1 MPWGPPGAKAFP
13 RYRDMSHTPGRG
25 GFGDITMERVSE
37 GASGSVIT
45 RLTPQDASFHRLESS
60 SNPMHIGSLAI
71 VRDPAPADDSGRA
84 PLDYD
89 GLVDLVENRLALVP
103 RYRRKVRE
111 IPFGLGRPVWV
122 DDGRFDITYHVR
134 RAALPGPGT
143 DAQLHDLVAR
153 LASRPLDPTRPL
165 WEMYLI
171 EGLSGGRRAVFTKT
185 HSALVDGGTALE
197 IGHVILDAGP
207 SPREVADDAWIAVR
221 EPGEVELL
229 ALTLIELAGRPREAF
244 EVLRQVGGDAL
255 GLVGGRALEKAVS
268 LLRGT
273 ASGRDG
279 PFHTHTSRNR
289 RFDVVRTDLED
300 YREIRRHFDCSVNDV
315 ILAVVTGALRIFLQ
329 SRDEVLT
336 ESAVLRTVV
345 PMSVYLE
352 GPHGDR
358 LKPAGEVSS
367 FVIDLPVGEANPV
380 MRLSHIS
387 HAIEAHARNRRGV
400 RARTLVHMAGFA
412 PASLHAMSVRAAST
426 FAEHTFDLVITNA
439 PGPQRPMYIGGARM
453 LEMYPVSPLLR
464 NQASSI
470 GITSYDGRVFYGLN
484 ADRDAMAD
492 IGVLSAAVHE
502 SMEEMLGACVQ

>member
-1 MPWGPPGAKAFP
+1 M
-13 RYRDMSHTPGRG
+13 
-25 GFGDITMERVSE
+25 
-37 GASGSVIT
+37 IT
-45 RLTPQDASFHRLESS
+45 RLTPQDASFYRLESS
-60 SNPMHIGSLAI
+60 SHPMHIGSLAI
-71 VRDPAPADDSGRA
+71 VGDPVPGDNSEHP

-89 GLVDLVENRLALVP
+89 RLVELVENRLPLVP

-111 IPFGLGRPVWV
+111 VPFGLGLPVWV
-122 DDGRFDITYHVR
+122 DDSAFDITYHVR
-134 RAALPGPGT
+134 RSALPAPGT
-143 DAQLHDLVAR
+143 DDQLHDLVAR
-153 LASRPLDPTRPL
+153 LASRPLDNTRPL

-171 EGLSGGRRAVFTKT
+171 EGLAGGRRAVFTKT
-185 HSALVDGGTALE
+185 HSALVDGVTALE
-197 IGHVILDAGP
+197 IGHVILDSSP

-229 ALTLIELAGRPREAF
+229 ALALVELAGQPREAF
-244 EVLRQVGGDAL
+244 EALRHAGANAFALVGA
-255 GLVGGRALEKAVS
+255 GGRAVDRLLS
-268 LLRGT
+268 LARGAAT
-273 ASGRDG
+273 GCRDS
-279 PFHTHTSRNR
+279 PFNTRTSRNR
-289 RFDVVRTDLED
+289 RVDVVRTDLED
-300 YREIRRHFDCSVNDV
+300 YRKIRRRFDCSINDV

-336 ESAVLRTVV
+336 ASAVLRAVV
-345 PMSVYLE
+345 PMSVYVE

-358 LKPAGEVSS
+358 LKPASEVST
-367 FVIDLPVGEANPV
+367 FVIDLPVGEPNPV

-387 HAIEAHARNRRGV
+387 HATEAHARHRRGV

-426 FAEHTFDLVITNA
+426 FAEHTFNLVITNA

-470 GITSYDGRVFYGLN
+470 GITSYDGQVCYGLN